1 MKLERVAVR
10 SLKGKDLAS
19 SPTPVSNRDKS
30 ETKAGRRWGSGFYIL
45 FLFFLVSLSE
55 HPVANRSGLGAA
67 PRRISSPSGS

>member
-30 ETKAGRRWGSGFYIL
+30 ETKAGRR
-45 FLFFLVSLSE
+45 
-55 HPVANRSGLGAA
+55 
-67 PRRISSPSGS
+67 